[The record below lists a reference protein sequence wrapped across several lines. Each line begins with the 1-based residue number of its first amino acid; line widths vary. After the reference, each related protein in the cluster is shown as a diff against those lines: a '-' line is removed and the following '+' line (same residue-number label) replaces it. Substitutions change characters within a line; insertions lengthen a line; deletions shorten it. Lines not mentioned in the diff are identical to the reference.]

1 MMLFSS
7 IVDRLAQPK
16 RGLTESLFAAAI
28 LATIGITFF
37 IAWLQARRQDP
48 SPMGGTDIGEW
59 LLRVLAILA
68 LAVVAAFLWLTLRL
82 HR

>member
-7 IVDRLAQPK
+7 IASWLAQPK
-16 RGLTESLFAAAI
+16 KGWIESIFAAAI
-28 LATIGITFF
+28 LATLGITFF
-37 IAWLQARRQDP
+37 IAWLQTRRQDP
-48 SPMGGTDIGEW
+48 SPTGGTDIGEW

-68 LAVVAAFLWLTLRL
+68 LAVVAAFFWLTLPP